1 MNVILFALWF
11 FLPAGL
17 ANSAPVFASRL
28 PLLRNLTFPLDFGA
42 SFREKRVFGVNKTWR
57 GLMSGIVIATFTL
70 WVQQYLYVHTGWA
83 KTISGSIDYSSLPIL
98 LLGPLFGLGALLGD
112 AVESFFKRQRG
123 VPSGESWFP
132 FDQFDYVIGGL
143 LASSLVVQLTLQ
155 EYVAICA
162 VWFCLHILSVY
173 IGFLIGLR
181 DSKI

>member
-28 PLLRNLTFPLDFGA
+28 PLLRNLTSPLDFGA
-42 SFREKRVFGVNKTWR
+42 NFRGKRVFGVNKTWR
-57 GLMSGIVIATFTL
+57 GLISGIFIATFIL
-70 WVQQYLYVHTGWA
+70 WAQQYLFVHTEWA
-83 KTISGSIDYSSLPIL
+83 KAISGSIDYSSLPIL
-98 LLGPLFGLGALLGD
+98 VLGPLFGLGALLGD
-112 AVESFFKRQRG
+112 AIESFFKRQRG

-132 FDQFDYVIGGL
+132 FDQFDYIIGGL

-155 EYVAICA
+155 EYVAISV